1 MVVAVSGATL
11 SATDQCLLLLGR
23 PGRFQWL
30 VLFLLAVLQSQCALN
45 LLSAAQLARPVRH
58 RCRARPNAT
67 IGGSDL
73 WPVVLEGAD
82 RRYHPC
88 LLYRDPTNQ
97 RAGTQPC
104 TDGYEYLAVD
114 KAESVVSEWDLVCDR
129 SWLADLVRLYLRP
142 ASSALGA
149 LIFCACADRAASG
162 RRTTLFVAQALQ
174 VSSAVALLFVP
185 CFLAFALVYALQA
198 ACSMASQLVSF
209 VLMLELLPTPFHVQ
223 GACALTV
230 ASTVGY
236 VMLAALSSLISS
248 WRYVQLA
255 LAAPQL
261 VSLAFLWLVPYS
273 LPHLLLRGQLAS
285 ADTTLRRM
293 AQLGRV
299 GLPPGSVK
307 LLLQYAAASRSLFAG
322 ASGGSALSQLFLYKH
337 IRRYL
342 LTHLYLW
349 AVVSLF
355 LAIRVSEIAT
365 LTGNRSADL
374 FTRGFLAVGV
384 LLLVFVLAGRLGTVR
399 IQTLLL
405 ALGGSLFVVAGFFEH
420 RRVASEKGLTV
431 DLFFSGLCALF
442 GWTAVVVA
450 KSTMLFDMAKSMPTG
465 TRAFGLGLCVAVGS
479 LAEILAPTI
488 STLGGLL
495 PFYLPMAG
503 CGVLVLTA
511 AGLSLVFP
519 DSWKRP
525 LPPSAEAAD
534 DAKQPRRTRR
544 RGSYSPPA
552 SRLGTAT
559 TSSLPLADDAAAAL
573 TAAKVTRAKHAS
585 MRSTR
590 TTSETSCKRP
600 LDSMGSSGTQRSTFA
615 AQMVYPEKGSVY
627 FQSCPVGRNV
637 SLSKTPTRANSVSSG
652 DDNES
657 DDGESRLT
665 DLEDELNRAWEMGAL
680 SLRSPPQRTRRQRQ
694 QHDLHCFGLTQKK
707 PSEGNFISET
717 AF

>member
-1 MVVAVSGATL
+1 MVVAVSGSTL

-73 WPVVLEGAD
+73 WPVVLDGGD
-82 RRYHPC
+82 RMYHPC

-104 TDGYEYLAVD
+104 TDGYEYLAGD
-114 KAESVVSEWDLVCDR
+114 KQESVVSEWDLVCDR

-149 LIFCACADRAASG
+149 LIFCACADRVASG

-198 ACSMASQLVSF
+198 ACSMGSQLVSF

-285 ADTTLRRM
+285 ADATLRRM

-307 LLLQYAAASRSLFAG
+307 LLLQYAVTSRSLLAG
-322 ASGGSALSQLFLYKH
+322 ASGGSALSQLFLYKQ

-374 FTRGFLAVGV
+374 FTRGFLAVGI
-384 LLLVFVLAGRLGTVR
+384 LLLVFVLAGR
-399 IQTLLL
+399 
-405 ALGGSLFVVAGFFEH
+405 H
-420 RRVASEKGLTV
+420 LT
-431 DLFFSGLCALF
+431 
-442 GWTAVVVA
+442 
-450 KSTMLFDMAKSMPTG
+450 
-465 TRAFGLGLCVAVGS
+465 
-479 LAEILAPTI
+479 
-488 STLGGLL
+488 
-495 PFYLPMAG
+495 
-503 CGVLVLTA
+503 
-511 AGLSLVFP
+511 
-519 DSWKRP
+519 
-525 LPPSAEAAD
+525 
-534 DAKQPRRTRR
+534 
-544 RGSYSPPA
+544 
-552 SRLGTAT
+552 
-559 TSSLPLADDAAAAL
+559 
-573 TAAKVTRAKHAS
+573 
-585 MRSTR
+585 
-590 TTSETSCKRP
+590 
-600 LDSMGSSGTQRSTFA
+600 
-615 AQMVYPEKGSVY
+615 
-627 FQSCPVGRNV
+627 
-637 SLSKTPTRANSVSSG
+637 
-652 DDNES
+652 
-657 DDGESRLT
+657 
-665 DLEDELNRAWEMGAL
+665 
-680 SLRSPPQRTRRQRQ
+680 
-694 QHDLHCFGLTQKK
+694 
-707 PSEGNFISET
+707 
-717 AF
+717 